1 MNKALIRKYL
11 DFVALLFIK
20 KLFFLLFF
28 SGKLFTED
36 NSSSPT
42 LGIQVNFPQAKKQ
55 FLSKVHQY
63 IKERL
68 LDPKYACAF
77 LLDISRSQQPE
88 FEEVFDATWINNFY
102 ISLLYI

>member
-1 MNKALIRKYL
+1 MNKAYIIKYL
-11 DFVALLFIK
+11 DFVAVLSIK
-20 KLFFLLFF
+20 KLILSPFLYW
-28 SGKLFTED
+28 KLFTED
-36 NSSSPT
+36 SYFSSPT
-42 LGIQVNFPQAKKQ
+42 LGIQINFPQAKKQ

-88 FEEVFDATWINNFY
+88 FEEVFDGPLNQLFLY
-102 ISLLYI
+102 LLDL